1 MITIALFTKMA
12 AEQVAGLTADK
23 DFFNEE
29 LPLQKDGKYAEGT
42 WLVTRGGSNTNTPR
56 GINQKTT
63 IDVYVAYSNRAKAES
78 IQKTILD
85 WIRANSSIC
94 TLSGTDG
101 GISYSFAN
109 IRIRPTTTPQNMGA
123 TTNGLLIKMASMD
136 VTYDI
141 NQ

>member
-1 MITIALFTKMA
+1 MITIALFKQMA
-12 AEQVAGLTADK
+12 AEAVAGLTADQ

-42 WLVTRGGSNTNTPR
+42 WLVTRGGSATNTPR
-56 GINQKTT
+56 GINQHTT
-63 IDVYVAYSNRAKAES
+63 IDVYVAYSNRAKAEN
-78 IQKTILD
+78 IQKTIMD
-85 WIRANSSIC
+85 WMRTNSTIC
-94 TLSGTDG
+94 ELSGTVG
-101 GISYSFAN
+101 GISYSFRN

-136 VTYDI
+136 VAYDI